1 MGRGSGKLGE
11 ARGGSG
17 RLRPP
22 PPPPLGAPRAAP
34 PPPNLN
40 QVSVVG
46 EIVMASVLGGAMAMA
61 WKTFHWNTRSHIADV
76 YAGRVKGQ

>member
-1 MGRGSGKLGE
+1 MATASG
-11 ARGGSG
+11 
-17 RLRPP
+17 
-22 PPPPLGAPRAAP
+22 
-34 PPPNLN
+34 
-40 QVSVVG
+40 QG

>member
-1 MGRGSGKLGE
+1 MAGPAAVAARQFFTKRGRSRE
-11 ARGGSG
+11 
-17 RLRPP
+17 
-22 PPPPLGAPRAAP
+22 
-34 PPPNLN
+34 
-40 QVSVVG
+40 VSVVG

>member
-1 MGRGSGKLGE
+1 
-11 ARGGSG
+11 
-17 RLRPP
+17 P
-22 PPPPLGAPRAAP
+22 P